1 MRFYR
6 DICRYR
12 NYSALFRWTNKPN
25 LKNDNSSKTSFAGIK
40 KIRRCDEWKNV
51 RFSVQ

>member
-25 LKNDNSSKTSFAGIK
+25 LKNKASEKLHISEIK
-40 KIRRCDEWKNV
+40 I
-51 RFSVQ
+51 